1 MKKWMSIICLGFVV
15 TGVILGR
22 NGLQSQAAELKQP
35 EKIEIMAEE
44 KLAAKDGF
52 RVINGKTYYYRNGKR
67 VKGWL
72 RLSNGAGRYF
82 DSRTGAMKLGFAKV
96 GGKWYYFEPR
106 TGWSRRGTAKSG
118 NVRYFRN
125 TTRDMVTGWV
135 RNTKGERRYFQPFS
149 GIMCKGLKK
158 IRGKWYYFDPDR
170 GVACSGWITDEAGNR
185 RYFDPKTFV
194 MAEGE
199 QTIDGKTYTFDEK
212 GVGTLKQD
220 KWNQLL
226 ETYENDSSVNQLIF
240 VQYQGGSNAQVILY
254 EKQNGSWKEDFSCQG
269 YVGGNGI
276 DKVKEGDRKT
286 PTGVFG
292 FTKAFGI
299 KDNPGAKL
307 PYTKLN
313 PYLYWCGDKQWYN
326 TLVDVRETPHECS
339 GEHLISYVPH
349 YNYVLAIDYNPECIF
364 GKGSAIFL
372 HCTGSNPYTGGCVAV
387 SESNMIRIMQTVDKG
402 AKICI
407 YPQ

>member
-106 TGWSRRGTAKSG
+106 TGWSRRGTWTAKSG

-269 YVGGNGI
+269 
-276 DKVKEGDRKT
+276 
-286 PTGVFG
+286 
-292 FTKAFGI
+292 
-299 KDNPGAKL
+299 AKL

-313 PYLYWCGDKQWYN
+313 PYLYWCGDEQWYN
-326 TLVDVRETPHECS
+326 TLVDVREIHHECS

-349 YNYVLAIDYNPECIF
+349 YNYVLAIDYNPQCIF

>member
-1 MKKWMSIICLGFVV
+1 
-15 TGVILGR
+15 
-22 NGLQSQAAELKQP
+22 
-35 EKIEIMAEE
+35 
-44 KLAAKDGF
+44 
-52 RVINGKTYYYRNGKR
+52 
-67 VKGWL
+67 
-72 RLSNGAGRYF
+72 
-82 DSRTGAMKLGFAKV
+82 
-96 GGKWYYFEPR
+96 
-106 TGWSRRGTAKSG
+106 
-118 NVRYFRN
+118 
-125 TTRDMVTGWV
+125 
-135 RNTKGERRYFQPFS
+135 
-149 GIMCKGLKK
+149 MCKGLKK

-313 PYLYWCGDKQWYN
+313 PYLYWCGDEQWYN
-326 TLVDVRETPHECS
+326 TLVDVREIHHECS

-349 YNYVLAIDYNPECIF
+349 YNYVLAIDYNPQCIF